1 MTVEKIISR
10 VAEFIPLRIKLAL
23 RGDRAAPSRLA
34 NTIHSFLN
42 RLATERYPILP
53 CGGVLKGFRMRVD
66 WQLHRSF
73 AYGSWE
79 PEVVRSIQDHV
90 QLGTRVLDIGA
101 QSGFYSLLLSRLV
114 GPEGMVFAFEPLPAN
129 FRILEENLR
138 LNSIQNVTIRREAV
152 SDFSGNISFDFPRQE
167 VSLIAG
173 PLLESDNLGT
183 FQVPAISLD
192 DFFRQTGQPIQFIK
206 MDVEGAETA
215 VLRGA
220 VQTLKAFHPSMVV
233 ELHHDLP
240 QDGLHP
246 AITLLQELGYQI
258 EWLNEV
264 AYRSHI
270 FARWIPSNI
279 ARRRDV

>member
-1 MTVEKIISR
+1 
-10 VAEFIPLRIKLAL
+10 
-23 RGDRAAPSRLA
+23 
-34 NTIHSFLN
+34 
-42 RLATERYPILP
+42 
-53 CGGVLKGFRMRVD
+53 MRVD

-79 PEVVRSIQDHV
+79 PEVVRSIQGHV
-90 QLGTRVLDIGA
+90 HSGMRVLDIGA

-114 GPEGMVFAFEPLPAN
+114 GPDGMVFAFEPLPAN
-129 FRILEENLR
+129 FRVLEENLS
-138 LNSIQNVTIRREAV
+138 LNSIQNVMIRREAV
-152 SDFSGNISFDFPRQE
+152 SDFSGNISFEFPREE

-173 PLLESDNLGT
+173 PLLESDNLGA

-192 DFFRQTGQPIQFIK
+192 DFVRQTGQPIQFIK

-220 VQTLKAFHPSMVV
+220 VQTLKAFHPAMVV
-233 ELHHDLP
+233 ELHHDHP

-246 AITLLQELGYQI
+246 AITLLEQLGYQI

-270 FARWIPSNI
+270 FARWIPSDI

>member
-90 QLGTRVLDIGA
+90 HSGTRVLDIGA

-114 GPEGMVFAFEPLPAN
+114 GPAGTVFAFEPLPAN

-152 SDFSGNISFDFPRQE
+152 SDFSGNISFDFPREE

-192 DFFRQTGQPIQFIK
+192 EFVRQTGQPIQFIK

-220 VQTLKAFHPSMVV
+220 VETLKAFHPSMVV
-233 ELHHDLP
+233 ELHHDVP

-246 AITLLQELGYQI
+246 AISLLTELGYQI

>member
-90 QLGTRVLDIGA
+90 HSGTRVLDIGA

-114 GPEGMVFAFEPLPAN
+114 GPEGTVFAFEPLPAN

-138 LNSIQNVTIRREAV
+138 LNSIQNVMIRREAV
-152 SDFSGNISFDFPRQE
+152 SDFSGNISFDFPREE

-173 PLLESDNLGT
+173 PLLASDNLGT

-192 DFFRQTGQPIQFIK
+192 EFVRQTGGPIHFIK

>member
-1 MTVEKIISR
+1 MRVEKIISR
-10 VAEFIPLRIKLAL
+10 VAEYIPLRIKVAL

-79 PEVVRSIQDHV
+79 PEVVRSIQGHV
-90 QLGTRVLDIGA
+90 HSGMRVLDIGA

-114 GPEGMVFAFEPLPAN
+114 GPDGMVFAFEPLPAN
-129 FRILEENLR
+129 FRVLEENLS
-138 LNSIQNVTIRREAV
+138 LNSIQNVMIRREAV
-152 SDFSGNISFDFPRQE
+152 SDFSGNISFEFPREE

-173 PLLESDNLGT
+173 PLLESDNLGA

-192 DFFRQTGQPIQFIK
+192 DFVRQTGQPIQFIK

-220 VQTLKAFHPSMVV
+220 VQTLKAFHPAMVV
-233 ELHHDLP
+233 ELHHDHP

-246 AITLLQELGYQI
+246 AITLLEQLGYQI

-270 FARWIPSNI
+270 FARWIPSDI
-279 ARRRDV
+279 ARRRDL

>member
-1 MTVEKIISR
+1 
-10 VAEFIPLRIKLAL
+10 
-23 RGDRAAPSRLA
+23 
-34 NTIHSFLN
+34 
-42 RLATERYPILP
+42 
-53 CGGVLKGFRMRVD
+53 MRVD

-90 QLGTRVLDIGA
+90 HSGTRVLDIGA

-114 GPEGMVFAFEPLPAN
+114 GPEGTVFAFEPLPAN
-129 FRILEENLR
+129 FRILEENLG
-138 LNSIQNVTIRREAV
+138 LNSIQNVMIRREAV
-152 SDFSGNISFDFPRQE
+152 SDFSGNISFDFPREE

-173 PLLESDNLGT
+173 PLLASDNLGT

-192 DFFRQTGQPIQFIK
+192 EFVRQTGGPIHFIK

>member
-1 MTVEKIISR
+1 
-10 VAEFIPLRIKLAL
+10 
-23 RGDRAAPSRLA
+23 
-34 NTIHSFLN
+34 
-42 RLATERYPILP
+42 
-53 CGGVLKGFRMRVD
+53 LKGFRMRVD

-90 QLGTRVLDIGA
+90 HSGTRVLDIGA

-129 FRILEENLR
+129 FRVLEENLR
-138 LNSIQNVTIRREAV
+138 LNSIQNVMIRREAV
-152 SDFSGNISFDFPRQE
+152 SDFSGNISFDFPREE

-173 PLLESDNLGT
+173 PVLPSDNLGT

-192 DFFRQTGQPIQFIK
+192 DFFRQIGQPIQFIK

-233 ELHHDLP
+233 ELHHDVP

-246 AITLLQELGYQI
+246 AVTLLTELGYQI

>member
-1 MTVEKIISR
+1 MRVEKIISR
-10 VAEFIPLRIKLAL
+10 VAEYIPLRIKVAL
-23 RGDRAAPSRLA
+23 RGDRAAPSRIA

-79 PEVVRSIQDHV
+79 PEVVRSIQGHV
-90 QLGTRVLDIGA
+90 HSGMRVLDIGA

-114 GPEGMVFAFEPLPAN
+114 GPDGMVFAFEPLPAN
-129 FRILEENLR
+129 FRVLEENLS
-138 LNSIQNVTIRREAV
+138 LNSIQNVMIRREAV
-152 SDFSGNISFDFPRQE
+152 SDFSGNISFEFPREE

-173 PLLESDNLGT
+173 PLLESDNLGA

-192 DFFRQTGQPIQFIK
+192 DFVRQTGQPIQFIK

-220 VQTLKAFHPSMVV
+220 VQTLKAFHPAMVV
-233 ELHHDLP
+233 ELHHDHP

-246 AITLLQELGYQI
+246 AITLLEQLGYQI

-270 FARWIPSNI
+270 FARWIPSDI
-279 ARRRDV
+279 ARRRDL

>member
-10 VAEFIPLRIKLAL
+10 VAEFIPLRIKVAL

-34 NTIHSFLN
+34 NIIHSFLN

-90 QLGTRVLDIGA
+90 HSGTRVLDIGA

-129 FRILEENLR
+129 FRVLEENLR
-138 LNSIQNVTIRREAV
+138 LNSIQNVMIRREAV
-152 SDFSGNISFDFPRQE
+152 SDFSGNISFDFPREE

-173 PLLESDNLGT
+173 PVLPSDNLGT

-192 DFFRQTGQPIQFIK
+192 DFFRQIGQPIQFIK

-233 ELHHDLP
+233 ELHHDVP

-246 AITLLQELGYQI
+246 AVTLLTELGYQI

>member
-10 VAEFIPLRIKLAL
+10 VAEYIPLRIKIAL

-53 CGGVLKGFRMRVD
+53 CGGALKGFRMRVD

-79 PEVVRSIQDHV
+79 PEVVSSIRHHV
-90 QLGTRVLDIGA
+90 QSGTRVLDIGA

-138 LNSIQNVTIRREAV
+138 LNSIQNVTTRREAV
-152 SDFSGNISFDFPRQE
+152 SDVSGDISFDFPHEE

-173 PLLESDNLGT
+173 PLLESDDVGT

-192 DFFRQTGQPIQFIK
+192 DFVHQTGQPIQFIK

-220 VQTLKAFHPSMVV
+220 VQTLKSFHPSMVV
-233 ELHHDLP
+233 ELHYDLP
-240 QDGLHP
+240 QDGAHP
-246 AITLLQELGYQI
+246 AVTLLEELGYQI

-264 AYRSHI
+264 GYRCHI
-270 FARWIPSNI
+270 FAHWAPNSI
-279 ARRRDV
+279 ASRRDV

>member
-10 VAEFIPLRIKLAL
+10 LAEYIPLRIKIAL

-90 QLGTRVLDIGA
+90 HSGTRVLDIGA

-114 GPEGMVFAFEPLPAN
+114 GPEGTVFAFEPLPAN

-138 LNSIQNVTIRREAV
+138 LNSIQNVMIRREAV
-152 SDFSGNISFDFPRQE
+152 SDFSGNISFDFPREE

-173 PLLESDNLGT
+173 PLLPSDNLGT

-192 DFFRQTGQPIQFIK
+192 EFVRQTGGPIHFIK

>member
-1 MTVEKIISR
+1 MTVEKIIFR

-79 PEVVRSIQDHV
+79 PEVVRSIQHHV
-90 QLGTRVLDIGA
+90 HSGTRVLDIGA

-129 FRILEENLR
+129 FRVLEENLR
-138 LNSIQNVTIRREAV
+138 LNSIQNVIMRREAV
-152 SDFSGNISFDFPRQE
+152 SDFSGNISFEFPRDE

-173 PLLESDNLGT
+173 PLLESDNLGV

-192 DFFRQTGQPIQFIK
+192 DFVRQTGQPIQFIK

-220 VQTLKAFHPSMVV
+220 VQTLKAFHPLMVV
-233 ELHHDLP
+233 ELHDDLP

-246 AITLLQELGYQI
+246 AIPLLTELGYQI

-270 FARWIPSNI
+270 FARWIPSDI
-279 ARRRDV
+279 ARRRDG

>member
-1 MTVEKIISR
+1 MTVETIISR
-10 VAEFIPLRIKLAL
+10 VAEYIPLRIKIAL

-42 RLATERYPILP
+42 RLATDRYPILP

-79 PEVVRSIQDHV
+79 PEVVRSIQYHV
-90 QLGTRVLDIGA
+90 QSGTRVLDIGA

-129 FRILEENLR
+129 FRILEENLS
-138 LNSIQNVTIRREAV
+138 LNSIQNVTVRREAV
-152 SDFSGNISFDFPRQE
+152 SDFSGDLSFEFPHE
-167 VSLIAG
+167 EASLIAG
-173 PLLESDNLGT
+173 PLLESDNVGT

-192 DFFRQTGQPIQFIK
+192 DFVHQTGQPIQFIK

-215 VLRGA
+215 VLRGGA
-220 VQTLKAFHPSMVV
+220 QTLRTYHPSLVV
-233 ELHHDLP
+233 ELHHDHP
-240 QDGLHP
+240 QEGLHP
-246 AITLLQELGYQI
+246 AVPFLKELGYQI

-264 AYRSHI
+264 GYRSHI
-270 FARWIPSNI
+270 FAHWIPNST
-279 ARRRDV
+279 RSRDVV

>member
-79 PEVVRSIQDHV
+79 PEVVRSIQAHV
-90 QLGTRVLDIGA
+90 HSGTRVLDIGA

-114 GPEGMVFAFEPLPAN
+114 GPAGTVFAFEPLPAN

-138 LNSIQNVTIRREAV
+138 LNSIQNVMIRREAV
-152 SDFSGNISFDFPRQE
+152 SDFSGNTSFDFPREE

-173 PLLESDNLGT
+173 PLLASDNLGT

-192 DFFRQTGQPIQFIK
+192 EFVRQTGGPIHFIK

-220 VQTLKAFHPSMVV
+220 VQTLIAFHPSMVV
-233 ELHHDLP
+233 ELHHDVP

>member
-1 MTVEKIISR
+1 MRVEKIISR
-10 VAEFIPLRIKLAL
+10 VAEYIPLRVKVAL

-42 RLATERYPILP
+42 RLATERYPILR

-90 QLGTRVLDIGA
+90 HSGMRVLDIGA

-114 GPEGMVFAFEPLPAN
+114 GPEGMVLAFEPLPAN
-129 FRILEENLR
+129 FRVLEENLR
-138 LNSIQNVTIRREAV
+138 LNNIQNVMIRREAV
-152 SDFSGNISFDFPRQE
+152 SDFSGNISFEFPRQE

-173 PLLESDNLGT
+173 PLLESDNLGA

-192 DFFRQTGQPIQFIK
+192 DFVRQTGQPIQFIK

-233 ELHHDLP
+233 ELHHDHP

-246 AITLLQELGYQI
+246 AIALLEQLGYQI

-270 FARWIPSNI
+270 FARWIPSDI

>member
-1 MTVEKIISR
+1 MTVERIISR

-90 QLGTRVLDIGA
+90 HSGTRVLDIGA

-114 GPEGMVFAFEPLPAN
+114 GPEGTVFAFEPLPAN

-138 LNSIQNVTIRREAV
+138 LNSIQNVMIRREAV
-152 SDFSGNISFDFPRQE
+152 SDFSGNISFDFPREE

-173 PLLESDNLGT
+173 PLLPSDNLGT

-192 DFFRQTGQPIQFIK
+192 EFVRQTGGPIHFIK

-233 ELHHDLP
+233 ELHYDLP

>member
-90 QLGTRVLDIGA
+90 HSGTRVLDIGA

-114 GPEGMVFAFEPLPAN
+114 GPAGTVFAFEPLPAN

-138 LNSIQNVTIRREAV
+138 LNSIQNVMIRREAV
-152 SDFSGNISFDFPRQE
+152 SDFSGNISFDFPREE

-173 PLLESDNLGT
+173 PLLPSDNLGT

-192 DFFRQTGQPIQFIK
+192 EFVRQTGGPIHFIK

>member
-1 MTVEKIISR
+1 MRVEKIISR
-10 VAEFIPLRIKLAL
+10 VAEYIPLRIKVAL

-90 QLGTRVLDIGA
+90 HSGMRVLDIGA
-101 QSGFYSLLLSRLV
+101 QSGFYSLVLSRLV

-129 FRILEENLR
+129 FRVLEENLS
-138 LNSIQNVTIRREAV
+138 LNSIQNVMIRREAV
-152 SDFSGNISFDFPRQE
+152 SDFSGNIRFEFPREE

-173 PLLESDNLGT
+173 PLLESDNRGA

-192 DFFRQTGQPIQFIK
+192 DFARQTGQPIQFIK

-233 ELHHDLP
+233 ELHHDHP

-246 AITLLQELGYQI
+246 AITLLEQLGYQI

-270 FARWIPSNI
+270 FARWIPSDI

>member
-10 VAEFIPLRIKLAL
+10 VAEYIPLRIKVAL

-42 RLATERYPILP
+42 RLVTERYPILP

-90 QLGTRVLDIGA
+90 HPGTRVLDIGA

-129 FRILEENLR
+129 FRILEENLS
-138 LNSIQNVTIRREAV
+138 LNSIQNVMIRREAV
-152 SDFSGNISFDFPRQE
+152 SDLSGNIIFEFPREE

-173 PLLESDNLGT
+173 PLLESDNLAT

-192 DFFRQTGQPIQFIK
+192 DFVRDTGRPIQFIK

-220 VQTLKAFHPSMVV
+220 VQTLKAFHPSMVI

-246 AITLLQELGYQI
+246 AITLLTELGYQI

>member
-10 VAEFIPLRIKLAL
+10 VAEYIPLRIKIAL

-79 PEVVRSIQDHV
+79 PEVVRAIQDHV
-90 QLGTRVLDIGA
+90 QPGSRVLDIGA

-129 FRILEENLR
+129 LRVLEENLR
-138 LNSIQNVTIRREAV
+138 LNSIPNVTIRREAV
-152 SDFSGNISFDFPRQE
+152 SDFSGDISFEFPHE
-167 VSLIAG
+167 EASLIAG

-192 DFFRQTGQPIQFIK
+192 DFVHQTGQSIQFIK
-206 MDVEGAETA
+206 MDVEGAEAA
-215 VLRGA
+215 VLRGGA
-220 VQTLKAFHPSMVV
+220 QTLRTYHPSLVV
-233 ELHHDLP
+233 ELHHDPP

-246 AITLLQELGYQI
+246 AVPFLKELGYRI

-264 AYRSHI
+264 GYRSHI
-270 FARWIPSNI
+270 FAHWIPSSTGS
-279 ARRRDV
+279 RDVV

>member
-1 MTVEKIISR
+1 MRVEKIISR
-10 VAEFIPLRIKLAL
+10 VAEYIPLRIKVAL

-79 PEVVRSIQDHV
+79 PEVVRSIQGHV
-90 QLGTRVLDIGA
+90 HSGMRVLDIGA

-114 GPEGMVFAFEPLPAN
+114 GPDGMVFAFEPLPAN
-129 FRILEENLR
+129 FRVLEENLS
-138 LNSIQNVTIRREAV
+138 LNSIQNVMIRREAV
-152 SDFSGNISFDFPRQE
+152 SDFSGNISFEFPREE

-173 PLLESDNLGT
+173 PLLESDNLGA

-192 DFFRQTGQPIQFIK
+192 DFVRQTGQPIQFIK

-220 VQTLKAFHPSMVV
+220 VQTLKAFHPAMVV
-233 ELHHDLP
+233 ELHHDHP

-246 AITLLQELGYQI
+246 AITLLEQLGYQI

-270 FARWIPSNI
+270 FARWIPSDI

>member
-90 QLGTRVLDIGA
+90 HSGTRVLDIGA
-101 QSGFYSLLLSRLV
+101 QSGFYSLLLSGLV
-114 GPEGMVFAFEPLPAN
+114 GPEGTVFAFEPLPAN

-138 LNSIQNVTIRREAV
+138 LNSIQNVMIRREAV
-152 SDFSGNISFDFPRQE
+152 SDFSGNISFDFPREE

-173 PLLESDNLGT
+173 PLLASDNLGT

-192 DFFRQTGQPIQFIK
+192 EFVRQTGGPIHFIK

>member
-10 VAEFIPLRIKLAL
+10 VAEFIPLRIKIAL

-90 QLGTRVLDIGA
+90 HSGTRVLDIGA

-114 GPEGMVFAFEPLPAN
+114 GPEGTVFAFEPLPAN

-138 LNSIQNVTIRREAV
+138 LNSIQNVMIRREAV
-152 SDFSGNISFDFPRQE
+152 SDFSGNISFDFPREE

-173 PLLESDNLGT
+173 PLLPSDNLGT

-192 DFFRQTGQPIQFIK
+192 EFVRQTGGPIHFIK

>member
-10 VAEFIPLRIKLAL
+10 LAEYIPLRIKIAL

-90 QLGTRVLDIGA
+90 HSGTRVLDIGA

-114 GPEGMVFAFEPLPAN
+114 GPAGTVFAFEPLPAN

-138 LNSIQNVTIRREAV
+138 LNSIQNVMIRREAV
-152 SDFSGNISFDFPRQE
+152 SDFSGNISFDFPREE

-173 PLLESDNLGT
+173 PLLPSDNLGT

-192 DFFRQTGQPIQFIK
+192 EFVRQTGGPIHFIK